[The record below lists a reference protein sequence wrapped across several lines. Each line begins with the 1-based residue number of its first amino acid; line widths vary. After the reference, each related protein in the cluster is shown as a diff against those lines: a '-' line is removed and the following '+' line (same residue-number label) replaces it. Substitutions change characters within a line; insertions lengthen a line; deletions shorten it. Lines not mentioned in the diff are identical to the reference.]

1 MLISVA
7 APAPIERLRPAFYN
21 LRRRG
26 ARVSGEQQMQI
37 NVNGE
42 PREVPAEISLA
53 ELVDQLGL
61 TPQRVAVEVNR
72 ELVTRKRYA
81 ETVLQAGDSLEIV
94 TLVGG
99 G

>member
-1 MLISVA
+1 
-7 APAPIERLRPAFYN
+7 
-21 LRRRG
+21 
-26 ARVSGEQQMQI
+26 MQI

-81 ETVLQAGDSLEIV
+81 QTVLHAGDSLEIV

>member
-1 MLISVA
+1 
-7 APAPIERLRPAFYN
+7 
-21 LRRRG
+21 
-26 ARVSGEQQMQI
+26 MQI

-42 PREVPAEISLA
+42 PREVPADISLA

-81 ETVLQAGDSLEIV
+81 QTVLHAGDSLEIV